1 MKIEEVG
8 TENLQIHRMNFKKLA
23 PSSSGFGQL
32 FRTLLC
38 AHAQNA
44 HITNRLLSIS
54 YKAVPKLCKLLK
66 KHGEMKK
73 IILLALR

>member
-1 MKIEEVG
+1 
-8 TENLQIHRMNFKKLA
+8 MNFKKLA

-54 YKAVPKLCKLLK
+54 YKAVPKLCKLCK
-66 KHGEMKK
+66 KAWRNENNYNPCLQ
-73 IILLALR
+73 IAILRRNK